1 VIEPGSPE
9 GATRE
14 PARRRHRALI
24 IGSIVG
30 VVLIAGAVMFVVL
43 WNRGSARPVTM
54 EEARSRA
61 GTQVVVP
68 SADTQ
73 PLQPA
78 PGAGAP
84 VTDQSTDPEPLRPA
98 PGVYRYVGE
107 GTERLDKPPL
117 TQAQGPEIPGT
128 VTHLE
133 GGCWSLRVDYSTNH
147 WQSWDYCPAGSGLT
161 ENAGAFFQRLD
172 LVVAKVDTSSSYTC
186 DPPVDAIR
194 ETQRAGDQW
203 MQECRGTS
211 TGSDGEVISSG
222 PYTYVGPEL
231 LDIAGTEVAALHY
244 HRLRNLT
251 GGQTGTEDVNVWF
264 DAATGLPLR
273 NQRVITVH
281 SSSLIG
287 GVTYEENGS
296 FQLASMTPT

>member
-1 VIEPGSPE
+1 VTETGSPDVAVGEPG
-9 GATRE
+9 
-14 PARRRHRALI
+14 RRRWPRVVGA
-24 IGSIVG
+24 IVG
-30 VVLIAGAVMFVVL
+30 VALIAGVATFVVL

-61 GTQVVVP
+61 STP
-68 SADTQ
+68 STDQSTDTQ
-73 PLQPA
+73 PLQTA
-78 PGAGAP
+78 PGVTEP
-84 VTDQSTDPEPLRPA
+84 VTTDQPTDTELLRPA
-98 PGVYRYVGE
+98 PGVYLYSGE
-107 GTERLDKPPL
+107 GTEHLDNPPL
-117 TQAQGPEIPGT
+117 TQTQGPGIPGT

-133 GGCWSLRVDYSTNH
+133 GGCWRLRVDYSTNH
-147 WQSWDYCPAGSGLT
+147 WQSWDYCPASSGLT

-172 LVVAKVDTSSSYTC
+172 LVVAQVDTSSSYTC

-194 ETQRAGDQW
+194 ATQRVGDQW

-222 PYTYVGPEL
+222 PYTFVGPER

-251 GGQTGTEDVNVWF
+251 GAQTGTEDVNVWF

-273 NQRVITVH
+273 NQRVITVR

-296 FQLASMTPT
+296 FQLTSMNPT

>member
-1 VIEPGSPE
+1 MTEPGSPE
-9 GATRE
+9 VAVPE
-14 PARRRHRALI
+14 PGRRHRHRARI
-24 IGSIVG
+24 VGAIVG
-30 VVLIAGAVMFVVL
+30 VALIAGGATFVVL
-43 WNRGSARPVTM
+43 WNRGSSRPVSM
-54 EEARSRA
+54 EEARRRA
-61 GTQVVVP
+61 GT
-68 SADTQ
+68 
-73 PLQPA
+73 
-78 PGAGAP
+78 PG
-84 VTDQSTDPEPLRPA
+84 TDQSAGAVAFRPA
-98 PGVYRYVGE
+98 AGTYQYRGE
-107 GTERLDKPPL
+107 GTEQLDKPPL
-117 TQAQGPEIPGT
+117 TQTQGPDIPGT

-133 GGCWSLRVDYSTNH
+133 DGCWSLRVDYSTSH

-172 LVVAKVDTSSSYTC
+172 LVVAKVDTSSTYTC

-194 ETQRAGDQW
+194 ATQQAGDHW
-203 MQECRGTS
+203 TQECRGTS

-222 PYTYVGPEL
+222 PYTYVGPES
-231 LDIAGTEVAALHY
+231 LDIGGTKVEALHY